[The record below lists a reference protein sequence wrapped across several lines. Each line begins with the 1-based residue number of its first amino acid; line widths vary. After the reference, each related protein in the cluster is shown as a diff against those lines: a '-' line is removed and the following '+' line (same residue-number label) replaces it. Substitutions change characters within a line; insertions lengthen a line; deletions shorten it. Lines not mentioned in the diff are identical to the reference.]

1 MRAENRGR
9 SHSTSQG
16 EDMLIQV
23 REEESPVKGKLHQM
37 KLTGQEDFIKDYGNR
52 GERLNSSQ

>member
-1 MRAENRGR
+1 
-9 SHSTSQG
+9 
-16 EDMLIQV
+16 MLIQV